1 MSWVKNNEWLNGPIV
16 TSIDWP
22 SLRRFLGHFRRFR
35 GRLALSATLA
45 LASSAA
51 AFLVPPIFRGIQKA
65 VVVGNLKIVAAMLAA
80 FLAVLIWQIFLS
92 YLLNIHQSYV
102 STEMNARLLLEYYRK
117 LLNISVEDFIEFRR
131 RSNLFQ
137 RVIDAMA
144 VTSEFTSV
152 VIQGLRSILVILTL
166 GTVVGMISLTALAI
180 IAAGSACLFAFV
192 FAKGGMLREKRQ
204 AFLAVNY
211 PLVEKM
217 LEVIEGLFTIK
228 ALAAS
233 IQVTSDIETLI
244 RKRSICERN
253 ESIAQ
258 SAVGQTSG

>member
-1 MSWVKNNEWLNGPIV
+1 
-16 TSIDWP
+16 
-22 SLRRFLGHFRRFR
+22 
-35 GRLALSATLA
+35 
-45 LASSAA
+45 
-51 AFLVPPIFRGIQKA
+51 
-65 VVVGNLKIVAAMLAA
+65 MLAA

-180 IAAGSACLFAFV
+180 IAAGSACLFA
-192 FAKGGMLREKRQ
+192 
-204 AFLAVNY
+204 
-211 PLVEKM
+211 
-217 LEVIEGLFTIK
+217 
-228 ALAAS
+228 
-233 IQVTSDIETLI
+233 
-244 RKRSICERN
+244 
-253 ESIAQ
+253 
-258 SAVGQTSG
+258 